1 MPAGNGDQGGLPV
14 SSDADHTMTVQATDR
29 PTEAY
34 ARNVVAPMRATAKF
48 IESDPASVVEGISAD
63 EFFSQSYDKVLLPMI
78 SHVVEVEGPVLD
90 AMLARRIAR
99 AHGWQRTGA
108 RILERVVALAASAH
122 RSTSEEGGTF
132 FWPSDLEPG
141 AVIGFRRAAE
151 DSARSVDEVCLQELT
166 ALARDVL
173 ATGLTAEAAVLAMA
187 RELGL
192 QRLRAASRGRFEEA
206 MARACSS

>member
-1 MPAGNGDQGGLPV
+1 
-14 SSDADHTMTVQATDR
+14 MTVQATDR

-108 RILERVVALAASAH
+108 RILERVVELAAAAH

-132 FWPSDLEPG
+132 FWPSDLG
-141 AVIGFRRAAE
+141 
-151 DSARSVDEVCLQELT
+151 
-166 ALARDVL
+166 
-173 ATGLTAEAAVLAMA
+173 
-187 RELGL
+187 
-192 QRLRAASRGRFEEA
+192 QR
-206 MARACSS
+206 